1 MNNRQGAHAT
11 LVLPG
16 RAPYLFVMR
25 AQTPIIFCL
34 GLLLAQLGSTLPA
47 AAQNRAPAPAAGP
60 HKLGTFED
68 WTAARHQED
77 GKAVCYAFTRS
88 AKSTP
93 AVPGRGEV
101 VLTVTQRPSGRDSV
115 AISAGF
121 AYPPNADVTVTVDTT
136 ALNFYTNQRF
146 AFAKEGPAT
155 VAALQR
161 GRQAI
166 SRGPSPR
173 NVPVEDTFSLR
184 GFGAAYAAI
193 VKACPPTR

>member
-1 MNNRQGAHAT
+1 
-11 LVLPG
+11 
-16 RAPYLFVMR
+16 MR
-25 AQTPIIFCL
+25 AQTPLIICL
-34 GLLLAQLGSTLPA
+34 GLVLAMPVV
-47 AAQNRAPAPAAGP
+47 AQNRAPAQPAGP
-60 HKLGTFED
+60 QKLGTFED

-77 GKAVCYAFTRS
+77 GRPVCYAFTRATKS
-88 AKSTP
+88 AP

-101 VLTVTQRPSGRDSV
+101 VLTVTQRPGGRDSV
-115 AISAGF
+115 AITAGF
-121 AYPPNADVTVTVDTT
+121 AYPANADVTVNVDLT
-136 ALNFYTNQRF
+136 ALSFYTSQRF
-146 AFAKEGPAT
+146 AFAKDGPAT

-184 GFGAAYAAI
+184 GFSPAYAAI

>member
-1 MNNRQGAHAT
+1 
-11 LVLPG
+11 
-16 RAPYLFVMR
+16 MR
-25 AQTPIIFCL
+25 AQTPLILCL
-34 GLLLAQLGSTLPA
+34 GLLATLPA
-47 AAQNRAPAPAAGP
+47 AAQNRAPAPAGP
-60 HKLGTFED
+60 QKLGTFED

-77 GKAVCYAFTRS
+77 GKTVCYAFTRA
-88 AKSTP
+88 AKSAP

-121 AYPPNADVTVTVDTT
+121 AYPAGADVTVTVDAS

-161 GRQAI
+161 GRQAV

-184 GFGAAYAAI
+184 GFSPAYAAI
-193 VKACPPTR
+193 AKACPPTR